1 MSQLPVPWGGKPEPR
16 EPERPEGPDGP
27 VGPSGPEWPSDGY
40 AEDPWDED

>member
-1 MSQLPVPWGGKPEPR
+1 MMPDRESRPLG

-27 VGPSGPEWPSDGY
+27 IGPEGPEWPSDSY

>member
-1 MSQLPVPWGGKPEPR
+1 MMPDREPR
-16 EPERPEGPDGP
+16 PLGEPERPEGPDGP